1 METEKEFNEELKKS
15 LPIYKIAGIFIG
27 ILIMFGII
35 FAIVSERGEPKAKPA
50 AQEIQKTPEPTP
62 VNITPVNLSQ
72 NFTEN
77 VTINLTNA
85 SFKNETIN
93 LTPNASNA
101 SNFTA
106 TPAPTPQPSL
116 AVNLTWE
123 GVTVTFPD
131 SLKRITHTS
140 TSHHYVDIKEA
151 DGTPITNG
159 EQFEL
164 LFNFKDNFGRNTELK
179 STFENSKWLISTLIP
194 NPGNYTLILTI
205 ECADKQGHC
214 LRRYPPGSVQ
224 KTMDFEVI

>member
-1 METEKEFNEELKKS
+1 MESEKDFKDELKQAM
-15 LPIYKIAGIFIG
+15 PIYKIAGIVIG
-27 ILIMFGII
+27 VLLMFGII
-35 FAIVSERGEPKAKPA
+35 FAIVSERGDSKPKPS
-50 AQEIQKTPEPTP
+50 AQEIPKPEPTP
-62 VNITPVNLSQ
+62 VNMTTINLSQ
-72 NFTEN
+72 NLTEN
-77 VTINLTNA
+77 VTVNLTNASFTNETINLTNA
-85 SFKNETIN
+85 TNI
-93 LTPNASNA
+93 

-106 TPAPTPQPSL
+106 TPTPQASL

-131 SLKRITHTS
+131 SLKRITHTA
-140 TSHHYVDIKEA
+140 TTHHYVDIKEA

-164 LFNFKDNFGRNTELK
+164 MFNFKDNFGRNTELK
-179 STFENSKWLISTLIP
+179 PTFENNKWLISTLIP
-194 NPGNYTLILTI
+194 NPANYTLILTI

>member
-1 METEKEFNEELKKS
+1 MDSEKEFKDELKQS

-27 ILIMFGII
+27 ILIMFGVI
-35 FAIVSERGEPKAKPA
+35 FAIVSEKGEPKLKPA
-50 AQEIQKTPEPTP
+50 VQEITPTAEPTP
-62 VNITPVNLSQ
+62 VNMTPINLSQ
-72 NFTEN
+72 NLTEN
-77 VTINLTNA
+77 ITINLTNA
-85 SFKNETIN
+85 TNITIN
-93 LTPNASNA
+93 ITPNATNVT
-101 SNFTA
+101 NITQ
-106 TPAPTPQPSL
+106 TTAPTPQPAL

-123 GVTVTFPD
+123 RITVDFPS

-214 LRRYPPGSVQ
+214 QRRYPPGIVQ